1 MRLVPTLSSTLLFV
15 AGWCCGWFLLWRLP
29 RTVRPRDGAPRR
41 RIAVVVPARD
51 EATNLPAV
59 LASVLAQLRPTD
71 ECVVVDDHSTDGTG
85 EVARALGADVVEAPD
100 LPQGWAGKP
109 HACMVGARATGA
121 ELLVFVDAD
130 VTLAP
135 GALDALQ
142 AEQARRRG
150 VVSVQPWHDAR
161 LPYEKLSLLFNVTA
175 LGGSG
180 AFSPLRE
187 VFRSRI
193 AYGPVLAID
202 RDTYERTG
210 GHAHASVRGAV
221 AEDLALA
228 RVVGRST
235 AFAGRHLATFG
246 MYPHGVR
253 SLVQGWT
260 KNIATGAASVPW
272 WAGVAMVAWLWSL
285 TGGIFGS
292 PLFVLASMAQL
303 WVQGRRVGRF
313 GPVTALCYPLLLVF
327 FLVVFVRSVALTAVG
342 HRVLWR
348 GRRVATRSR

>member
-1 MRLVPTLSSTLLFV
+1 VRLVPTVPSTLLFL

-29 RTVRPRDGAPRR
+29 RTVRPREGAPRR

-51 EATNLPAV
+51 EADNLPAC
-59 LASVLAQLRPTD
+59 LGAALAQLRDTD
-71 ECVVVDDHSTDGTG
+71 ELVVVDDHSADATSD
-85 EVARALGADVVEAPD
+85 VARALGARVVDAPD
-100 LPQGWAGKP
+100 LPSGWAGKP
-109 HACMVGARATGA
+109 HACVTGVAATDA
-121 ELLVFVDAD
+121 ELLVFLDAD

-142 AEQARRRG
+142 AEQARRGG
-150 VVSVQPWHDAR
+150 VVSAQPWHDAR
-161 LPYEKLSLLFNVTA
+161 RPYEKLSLLFNVTA

-180 AFSPLRE
+180 AFSPLRNL
-187 VFRSRI
+187 FRSRI
-193 AYGPVLAID
+193 AYGPVLAVD
-202 RDTYERTG
+202 RATYERTG
-210 GHAHASVRGAV
+210 GHGHASARGAI

-235 AFAGRHLATFG
+235 AFAGRDLATFR
-246 MYPHGVR
+246 MYPHGLR

-272 WAGVAMVAWLWSL
+272 WAGVAMVGWLWSL
-285 TGGIFGS
+285 TGGIVGS
-292 PLFVLASMAQL
+292 PLFVVASMAQL

-313 GPVTALCYPLLLVF
+313 GPVTALCYPVLLVF
-327 FLVVFVRSVALTAVG
+327 FFVVFLRSVALTAVG
-342 HRVLWR
+342 HNVLWR